1 VQADSDGEGR
11 THLRKRLKF
20 ARSECE
26 VREATRSDGR
36 TALCAHWHGAHWHGA
51 HRHGAARRALARRG
65 ARADAP
71 AVGTLSTRAPSG
83 RHART
88 QMGGSLHG
96 LGHARL
102 CRPAGRR
109 V

>member
-20 ARSECE
+20 AGSECE
-26 VREATRSDGR
+26 VPAAPRTDGR
-36 TALCAHWHGAHWHGA
+36 TALRARWHGAHWHGA

-65 ARADAP
+65 ARAGAP
-71 AVGTLSTRAPSG
+71 AVSTRAPSG
-83 RHART
+83 WHART